1 MPRRALRRPSGDTRL
16 LAQALVLAAV
26 VAGTSGFA
34 ALHKQVVLEVDGS
47 RTAVSAFGRTV
58 GDVLSARGVVV
69 GARDVVV
76 PSLDSAVSDDSLVV
90 VRHARQVQVQVDGVD
105 REVWTTARTV
115 GDVVADLGLRA
126 DARTSASRGSAL
138 GRDMLRVSTQKTVR
152 VAVDGATRSVLTSG
166 ATVREAL
173 ARAGV
178 VLGEH
183 DLVSVPLDAPAV
195 DGLVV
200 MVTRVTTVIATETTP
215 VPFST
220 VRTDDASLAK
230 GTEVVSVRG
239 RTGSHVVTFESYRAG
254 ASGDAAGVE
263 VGRSVLAE
271 SQVVAPVDEVVK
283 VGTRVAPTV
292 PVGPPVEPGT
302 ARAVGLQL
310 TLARGWPESEFTCL
324 DALWSRESG
333 WRVNAANS
341 SSGAYGI
348 PQALP
353 GSKMASVGADWQTNP
368 ATQITWG
375 LNYIAG
381 RYATPCGAWASFQ
394 VKNWY

>member
-1 MPRRALRRPSGDTRL
+1 MLRRTLRRPSGDGRL
-16 LAQALVLAAV
+16 VAQALVLAAV

-47 RTAVSAFGRTV
+47 RSSVTAFGRSV
-58 GDVLSARGVVV
+58 ADVLAAQGITVD
-69 GARDVVV
+69 ARDVVV
-76 PSLDSAVSDDSLVV
+76 PSLDSAVSDDTLVV
-90 VRHARQVQVQVDGVD
+90 VRHARQVDVQVDGVD
-105 REVWTTARTV
+105 REVWTTGQTV

-126 DARTSASRGSAL
+126 DSLTSASRGSAL
-138 GRDMLRVSTQKTVR
+138 GRDMLRVSTPKTVR
-152 VAVDGATRSVLTSG
+152 VAVDGATLPVLTSG
-166 ATVREAL
+166 VTVRESL
-173 ARAGV
+173 AEAGV

-200 MVTRVTTVIATETTP
+200 LVTRVTTVIATEATP

-220 VRTDDASLAK
+220 VRRDDATLAK
-230 GTEVVSVRG
+230 GTEVVSVAG
-239 RTGSHVVTFESYRAG
+239 RAGSHVVTFESYRSGAG
-254 ASGDAAGVE
+254 GVE

-271 SQVVAPVDEVVK
+271 SQVLAPVDEVVK

-302 ARAVGLQL
+302 SRAVGLQL
-310 TLARGWPESEFTCL
+310 TLARGWSEGEFACL

-333 WRVNAANS
+333 WRVNAANT

-381 RYATPCGAWASFQ
+381 RYGTPCGAWASFQ

>member
-1 MPRRALRRPSGDTRL
+1 MPRRALRRPSGDARL

-47 RTAVSAFGRTV
+47 RSDVSAFGRTV
-58 GDVLSARGVVV
+58 GDVLSAQGIEVGV
-69 GARDVVV
+69 RDVVV
-76 PSLDSAVSDDSLVV
+76 PSLDSAVSDDTLVV
-90 VRHARQVQVQVDGVD
+90 VRHAREVQVQVDGVD
-105 REVWTTARTV
+105 RQVWTTARTV
-115 GDVVADLGLRA
+115 GDVVDDLGLA
-126 DARTSASRGSAL
+126 DARTSESRASAL
-138 GRDMLRVSTQKTVR
+138 GRDMLRVSTPKSLR
-152 VAVDGATRSVLTSG
+152 VAVDGSTIPVVSMGSTVGEVL
-166 ATVREAL
+166 AA
-173 ARAGV
+173 AGV

-183 DLVSVPLDAPAV
+183 DLVSVPLGAPAV

-215 VPFST
+215 VAFAT
-220 VRTDDASLAK
+220 VRKDDPALAK
-230 GTEVVSVRG
+230 GTEIVSVKG

-254 ASGDAAGVE
+254 GSTGPE
-263 VGRSVLAE
+263 VGRTVLAE

-283 VGTRVAPTV
+283 VGTRVAPAV

-302 ARAVGLQL
+302 SRAVGLEL
-310 TLARGWPESEFTCL
+310 TLARGWDQSQFACL
-324 DALWSRESG
+324 DALWTRESG
-333 WRVNAANS
+333 WRVNAQNT

-353 GSKMASVGADWQTNP
+353 GTKMASIGADWQTNP

-375 LNYIAG
+375 LNYISG
-381 RYATPCGAWASFQ
+381 RYGTPCGAWASFQ
-394 VKNWY
+394 IKNWY